1 MLQSP
6 IYSDCT
12 MYSGKL
18 VFSQLFDHLPLHSFR
33 HCVRRYRGNH
43 KLRSFHC
50 LEQYLCMA
58 FGQLTCRESLRD
70 IEACLRAQGSKLY
83 HMGIRG
89 GVSRNTLSNA
99 NKVRDWRIYADLAQA
114 LIRIARPLYAKEDLG
129 LVLDNTVY
137 ALDSSTI
144 DLCLSVF
151 PWALF
156 RSTKSAIKLHT
167 LLDLRGSIPAFIHIS
182 VGKLHDVNA
191 LDLLIPEAGSFYVM
205 DRGYLD
211 FGRLFKLNNS
221 GAFFVT
227 RAKSNTQ
234 FCRRYSRRVDK
245 PTGLRCDQ
253 TIVLTGEKAKTNYPQ
268 PLRRVKYHDT
278 QHDKTYDFLTNN
290 VVIPTKTVAD
300 LYRHRWKVELFFG
313 IKKGLAAPEFRNG

>member
-1 MLQSP
+1 
-6 IYSDCT
+6 
-12 MYSGKL
+12 MY
-18 VFSQLFDHLPLHSFR
+18 V
-33 HCVRRYRGNH
+33 
-43 KLRSFHC
+43 
-50 LEQYLCMA
+50 
-58 FGQLTCRESLRD
+58 
-70 IEACLRAQGSKLY
+70 
-83 HMGIRG
+83 
-89 GVSRNTLSNA
+89 
-99 NKVRDWRIYADLAQA
+99 
-114 LIRIARPLYAKEDLG
+114 
-129 LVLDNTVY
+129 
-137 ALDSSTI
+137 LDSSTI

-156 RSTKSAIKLHT
+156 RSTKSAIKLHI
-167 LLDLRGSIPAFIHIS
+167 LLDLRGSIPAF
-182 VGKLHDVNA
+182 VNA
-191 LDLLIPEAGSFYVM
+191 LDPLIPEAGAFYVM

-221 GAFFVT
+221 GAFFVA

-234 FCRRYSRRVDK
+234 FCRRYSRRADK
-245 PTGLRCDQ
+245 STGLRCDQ

-290 VVIPTKTVAD
+290 VVIPAKTVAD